1 MAHAWHDGS
10 LHIFRLDRGE
20 AFPAALLPL
29 LAAAGIP
36 GGLLSGI
43 GGFERATVAY
53 FDTAMNRYLDIAVR
67 GQVEVITLTGN
78 LARLANGEPF
88 IHAHVALSQR
98 DGGVV
103 AGHLR
108 EGIVNPTLE
117 VFLHATGRPLRRAID
132 PASGLG
138 RLDLPDSG

>member
-10 LHIFRLDRGE
+10 LHIFRLDCGE
-20 AFPAALLPL
+20 AFPGALFPL
-29 LAAAGIP
+29 LAAEDIP

-43 GGFERATVAY
+43 GAFERATVAY
-53 FDTAMNRYLDIAVR
+53 FDTATNRYLDIAVAE
-67 GQVEVITLTGN
+67 QVEVITLTGN
-78 LARLANGEPF
+78 LAQLENGEPF
-88 IHAHVALSQR
+88 IHAHVALSRR

-117 VFLHATGRPLRRAID
+117 VFLHATRRPLRRVID

-138 RLDLPDSG
+138 RLDLRDSG